1 MGRKLCVLCG
11 AEPGEAGEY
20 LGVYSEY
27 QLFCSGC
34 AARYREAGEP
44 ERRELRGQIAVSPNA
59 SRGKIMQ
66 QKHAQALECISDLL
80 CPACGTS
87 LELRRERLTLGR
99 RDVLLAPWY
108 NVDLFACPRCG
119 RVELYTAG
127 THKKGRPA
135 EELESPRPSEPPE
148 DDPGLP
154 AAPPEAVCPQC
165 GTALENGVCPA
176 CTRKKEDLF
185 GFGRRKD
192 SRPPWEK

>member
-80 CPACGTS
+80 CPAC
-87 LELRRERLTLGR
+87 
-99 RDVLLAPWY
+99 
-108 NVDLFACPRCG
+108 
-119 RVELYTAG
+119 
-127 THKKGRPA
+127 
-135 EELESPRPSEPPE
+135 
-148 DDPGLP
+148 
-154 AAPPEAVCPQC
+154 
-165 GTALENGVCPA
+165 
-176 CTRKKEDLF
+176 TRKKEGLF